1 MPITRKQ
8 EKYLYANDMGK
19 VAKKLKNHNKKKSK
33 PLYESAMS
41 KMYA

>member
-19 VAKKLKNHNKKKSK
+19 VAKKLKKHNKKKSK
-33 PLYESAMS
+33 PKSTRNDARRV
-41 KMYA
+41 